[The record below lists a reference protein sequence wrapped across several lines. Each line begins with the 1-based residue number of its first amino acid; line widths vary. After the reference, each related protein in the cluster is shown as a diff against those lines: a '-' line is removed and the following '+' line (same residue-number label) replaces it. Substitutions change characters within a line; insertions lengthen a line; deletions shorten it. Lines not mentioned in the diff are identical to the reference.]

1 MGVRGVQS
9 AAQAMDKNGNLFF
22 GQMDPISIACWDSSK
37 PYDASNIRVVVQNDV
52 TLQFASGM
60 KIITNRNGEEELWV
74 LTDRIQ
80 VRIKIKRKNYYRK
93 SNKYVNFQ
101 RSLAGTMS
109 TDEVNFRVMALR
121 VMDLLGGTKCT
132 SNNNALSNYN
142 NNNFNYL
149 PPSNPN
155 SNFVFPDSA

>member
-1 MGVRGVQS
+1 MLICFQPLGSRGIQS

-37 PYDASNIRVVVQNDV
+37 PYDANNIRVVVQNDE

-80 VRIKIKRKNYYRK
+80 VFINR
-93 SNKYVNFQ
+93 
-101 RSLAGTMS
+101 
-109 TDEVNFRVMALR
+109 
-121 VMDLLGGTKCT
+121 
-132 SNNNALSNYN
+132 
-142 NNNFNYL
+142 
-149 PPSNPN
+149 
-155 SNFVFPDSA
+155 

>member
-37 PYDASNIRVVVQNDV
+37 SYDSSNIRVVVQNDE

-74 LTDRIQ
+74 LTNRIQ
-80 VRIKIKRKNYYRK
+80 VRIK
-93 SNKYVNFQ
+93 
-101 RSLAGTMS
+101 T
-109 TDEVNFRVMALR
+109 
-121 VMDLLGGTKCT
+121 
-132 SNNNALSNYN
+132 
-142 NNNFNYL
+142 
-149 PPSNPN
+149 
-155 SNFVFPDSA
+155 